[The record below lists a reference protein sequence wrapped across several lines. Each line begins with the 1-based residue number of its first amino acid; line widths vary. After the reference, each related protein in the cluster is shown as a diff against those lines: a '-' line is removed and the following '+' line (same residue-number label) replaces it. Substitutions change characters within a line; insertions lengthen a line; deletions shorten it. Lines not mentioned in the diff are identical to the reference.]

1 MNESVGGKR
10 LSQHVGIVFRGSIR
24 TLDPFSRENLN
35 EFSRKLLG
43 IKKQFGSQWKILFC
57 ACQCA
62 SKRQQN
68 SSALIKEISLPRS
81 DIFIRPKFS
90 YAVRFLLF
98 SHFGHCGPRQRRTRN
113 NMLKKTFDDKQI
125 KLSEMSPTHKQRTQ
139 TGQQPSAQLT
149 KPRPKLN
156 CLFSVPSFSY

>member
-1 MNESVGGKR
+1 MNFRESCWTLKNNLGHSGKYFFTAC
-10 LSQHVGIVFRGSIR
+10 L
-24 TLDPFSRENLN
+24 
-35 EFSRKLLG
+35 
-43 IKKQFGSQWKILFC
+43 C
-57 ACQCA
+57 AN
-62 SKRQQN
+62 KRQQN

-81 DIFIRPKFS
+81 DIFIRSKSS

-156 CLFSVPSFSY
+156 CLFSVLSFSY